1 MKMKSFLCV
10 AFSLFLLL
18 SCSCAGCRQCTT
30 ALPEQASKSFNFVVD
45 DSVKHLLGDSIAQIV
60 FESDSIVLLEL
71 SVRPPKDSI
80 LNDSVVADTLVS
92 ELTKFRGCYI
102 LRNFGTLTPS
112 EIAPLLFILSDRS
125 AYYPNDV
132 RVKSPFIPDVAL
144 SFIKESKQVDVVF
157 SFTGGQIYIFTADE
171 QQMYYKYDYERLIL
185 LYFQQYLQNDNI
197 KQFLNLNLF

>member
-18 SCSCAGCRQCTT
+18 SCSCAGCRQCKKV
-30 ALPEQASKSFNFVVD
+30 LPQQAKNAFDFVVD
-45 DSVKHLLGDSIAQIV
+45 DSVKHLLGDSIAQII
-60 FESDSIVLLEL
+60 FEADSVTLLEL
-71 SVRPPKDSI
+71 SVRPPKDSV
-80 LNDSVVADTLVS
+80 LNDSIVSDTLVS
-92 ELTKFRGCYI
+92 EQTKFRGCYVVH
-102 LRNFGTLTPS
+102 NFGALTPS

-132 RVKSPFIPDVAL
+132 RVKSPFIPDVSL
-144 SFIKESKQVDVVF
+144 SFVKETKQADIVF
-157 SFTGGQIYIFTADE
+157 SFTGSQMYIFTADE
-171 QQMYYKYDYERLIL
+171 QKMYYKYDYERLIL